1 MGVVYFLG
9 SSTMRADAMVLDLRE
24 DTTEIFCGALKAG
37 DDAAVQ
43 KYLDGKDAAVREF
56 GEVQVQAHLDC
67 HLYTTIDGEL
77 VDPDLSIIRLLL
89 DAGASGGCFGP
100 PLLNVPCYTFDQS
113 PAVASLL
120 VDRGA
125 DVNVRDGNGRTSL
138 MRCCPAPDTR
148 ESAIP
153 YCWSKALDMVR
164 VLLARGA
171 DAALVDN
178 EGHNAEDLHRSGMRA
193 TPMMFASPSAVLSF
207 QRIEKLL
214 VFVRLAGGASAYLKA
229 PRVELAR
236 LRLLVARGRAQPPP
250 FASPKNVAVLAR
262 LFSCA
267 PQGKRFRP
275 LPKEIFWHVLT
286 YWRTT
291 RDDELDYTAEW
302 PGGPEQENAG
312 F

>member
-1 MGVVYFLG
+1 
-9 SSTMRADAMVLDLRE
+9 MVLELRE
-24 DTTEIFCGALKAG
+24 DTTELFCDALRAG
-37 DDAAVQ
+37 DDVAVK

-56 GEVQVQAHLDC
+56 GEVQVQAHLDD
-67 HLYTTIDGEL
+67 HLFTAITANDGAL

-100 PLLNVPCYTFDQS
+100 PLLNVPYYTCDQS
-113 PAVASLL
+113 PALASLL

-125 DVNVRDGNGRTSL
+125 DVNVRDRDGRTAL
-138 MRCCPAPDTR
+138 MSCCPNGMR
-148 ESAIP
+148 ESDIP

-193 TPMMFASPSAVLSF
+193 KPMIFAYESAVLSF

-214 VFVRLAGGASAYLKA
+214 VCVRLAGGAEAYLKA

-236 LRLLVARGRAQPPP
+236 LRLLVSRGRAQPPS

-267 PQGKRFRP
+267 PEGKRFRP
-275 LPKEIFWHVLT
+275 LPKEIFFHVLS
-286 YWRTT
+286 YWRTA
-291 RDDELDYTAEW
+291 RDDHLDFTAAW
-302 PGGPEQENAG
+302 PKD
-312 F
+312 

>member
-1 MGVVYFLG
+1 
-9 SSTMRADAMVLDLRE
+9 MVLDLRN
-24 DTTEIFCGALKAG
+24 DTTVFFCEALEMG
-37 DDAAVQ
+37 DDVAAK

-56 GEVQVQAHLDC
+56 GEEQVQAQLDD
-67 HLYTTIDGEL
+67 HLYTAIDGAIGI
-77 VDPDLSIIRLLL
+77 PNLSVIRLLL

-100 PLLNVPCYTFDQS
+100 PLLNVPYCGFDQS
-113 PAVASLL
+113 PALASLL

-178 EGHNAEDLHRSGMRA
+178 EGHNAEDLHRSGMRS
-193 TPMMFASPSAVLSF
+193 TPMMFTSASAVLSF

-236 LRLLVARGRAQPPP
+236 LRLLVARGRAQPPS
-250 FASPKNVAVLAR
+250 FASPKNVAALAR
-262 LFSCA
+262 LFGCA
-267 PQGKRFRP
+267 PEGKRFRP
-275 LPKEIFWHVLT
+275 LPKELFWHVLS
-286 YWRTT
+286 YWRTA

-302 PGGPEQENAG
+302 PGGPELENAG